1 MITDN
6 PLYWRRKYDSI
17 AAAGQS
23 GRIAQGAGGDRKN
36 RAKRDKHSP
45 IKQIGVLSARYAKL
59 LLNDRQRLG
68 MLLAQAPLLALLISL
83 VKDGNQ
89 FENYGI
95 TKSLLFALSCS
106 AFWIGTLNAIQEV
119 CKERV
124 ILRREYM
131 TGLKLGPYIIS
142 KFVVLGVLS
151 IIQSLLLTGVFYLT
165 VGAPEQGV
173 MIHPFPELFL
183 TTFLTAISA
192 SAMGIFASSL
202 FKNPDRAMT
211 VAPLLLMP
219 QILFSG
225 LLFKL
230 EGVTKIISWFAI
242 CRWSME
248 GYGTIAD
255 LNGLKYMVEIN
266 GEMTEIAHEAEDF
279 FEYTAGHLTRSWLYM
294 LIFVIVFA
302 VLSGISL
309 MGIRKDR

>member
-1 MITDN
+1 
-6 PLYWRRKYDSI
+6 
-17 AAAGQS
+17 
-23 GRIAQGAGGDRKN
+23 
-36 RAKRDKHSP
+36 
-45 IKQIGVLSARYAKL
+45 
-59 LLNDRQRLG
+59 

-142 KFVVLGVLS
+142 KFVVLGILS
-151 IIQSLLLTGVFYLT
+151 VIQSLLLTGVFYLT
-165 VGAPEQGV
+165 VGAPEHGV
-173 MIHPFPELFL
+173 MIHPFLELFL

-225 LLFKL
+225 LLFEL
-230 EGVTKIISWFAI
+230 EGATKIISWFAI

-255 LNGLKYMVEIN
+255 LNGLKYMVELN

-279 FEYTAGHLTRSWLYM
+279 FEYTAEHLTRSWLYM
-294 LIFVIVFA
+294 LIFVIGFA

-309 MGIRKDR
+309 IGIRKDHLNIKY